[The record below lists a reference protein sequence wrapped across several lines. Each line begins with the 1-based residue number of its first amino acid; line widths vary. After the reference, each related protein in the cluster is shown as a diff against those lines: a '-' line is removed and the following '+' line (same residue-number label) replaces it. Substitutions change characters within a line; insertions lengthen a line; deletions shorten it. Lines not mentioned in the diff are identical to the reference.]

1 MKRRILFGVFVCIT
15 GMFAVVPFAYAGGS
29 TSFTDPAGDANGAP
43 DIQRIDVSN
52 DDGGTVNFR
61 VQVDAVQK
69 PSDTRVY
76 IFLDTDRNVSTG
88 SAALDGVDYI
98 LAADESDNSFDIGRW
113 DGAHWVDAPHA
124 TVAVNS
130 DSTGWNFSV
139 NKSELGGTDGF
150 DFWVRTRFGDVS
162 LDKEDTAP
170 ENGTFRYMFGASATS
185 PPSTTPATTPAAS
198 TPKPKLVVADAS
210 LVPHAGASFSFRID
224 HVVLWAV
231 TYHIATA
238 THDRRSRH
246 DVPAEDRV
254 QRSPRGK
261 AALRHRPRP
270 LHVEAPQDRQREA
283 ATGEGHCE
291 RRSARRPDHAD
302 AHARSSLIRQDSG
315 AASSLAP
322 PPTRLSAS
330 DRLASG
336 MVVRAPDREQVGVV
350 AETESCVRP
359 GEGHH
364 PLGV

>member
-238 THDRRSRH
+238 TTT
-246 DVPAEDRV
+246 VDRV
-254 QRSPRGK
+254 TTFPQKIACKAVLAGRPLSGTGLGRCTWKLPKTARGK
-261 AALRHRPRP
+261 QLR
-270 LHVEAPQDRQREA
+270 VKV
-283 ATGEGHCE
+283 TV
-291 RRSARRPDHAD
+291 
-302 AHARSSLIRQDSG
+302 SG
-315 AASSLAP
+315 ALLDDP
-322 PPTRLSAS
+322 ITQTL
-330 DRLASG
+330 
-336 MVVRAPDREQVGVV
+336 
-350 AETESCVRP
+350 T
-359 GEGHH
+359 
-364 PLGV
+364 LGVR